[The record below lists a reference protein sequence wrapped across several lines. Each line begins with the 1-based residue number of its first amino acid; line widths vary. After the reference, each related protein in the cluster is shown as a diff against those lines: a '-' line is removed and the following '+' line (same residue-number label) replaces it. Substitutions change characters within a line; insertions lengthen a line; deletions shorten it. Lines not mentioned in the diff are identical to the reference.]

1 MKTPTPIKFVFLLV
15 LLVAGG
21 GSAKAQFPTGN
32 ASWHQYS
39 FLHFQSDTT
48 EYFLQGDTLLYA
60 EQWKKMYAR
69 HPISEA
75 NYCGAVKVTGNI
87 VEFNSPND
95 ERRVLYDF
103 NLSVGDTFP
112 IQPLPNTYGFD
123 SVLVVER
130 IDSVLLFNGE
140 CRRVFISNTLTNG
153 IFEVLQEQWIEG
165 IGSMHGFLFPLTARL
180 LTVETGD
187 EAILICF
194 SEEGDLLYQ
203 NPLYFS
209 CTLGVDDEL
218 EQPLCT
224 YPNPTNGKLTISLP
238 ESWEGGASQVSVY
251 NANGQRVIS
260 QTAHTQI
267 FEISLYDLPNGMYI
281 MQIIGDNKRAISKK
295 IIKR

>member
-1 MKTPTPIKFVFLLV
+1 MKTPTPFQSLL
-15 LLVAGG
+15 LLMLMVVAGSFG
-21 GSAKAQFPTGN
+21 QQAMAQFPTGN

-153 IFEVLQEQWIEG
+153 IYEVLQEQWIEG

-224 YPNPTNGKLTISLP
+224 YPNPTNGKLVLQTTSPEKIAQIGIYDISGKLLICHA
-238 ESWEGGASQVSVY
+238 WEEFMDISNLQAGIYIGVVTYKDGKKYSFK
-251 NANGQRVIS
+251 VI
-260 QTAHTQI
+260 
-267 FEISLYDLPNGMYI
+267 
-281 MQIIGDNKRAISKK
+281 KK
-295 IIKR
+295 